1 MEGDMATGQKY
12 SVPSVDRAL
21 AILELLAES
30 QRGYSLSEIS
40 RKLGLPKSSIHLLIT
55 TLEGKGYLHKNES
68 TGKYRFG
75 LKLITLSRRAIDNL
89 SLREEARPFLK
100 ALMLKTSLTVHMAV
114 LEQGD
119 AVIVEKVEAPGM
131 LRLATSVGGR
141 LGINSSAVGKALL
154 AFLPEQEIARQV
166 EGKRLAKHNDNTI
179 AAPSRMRR
187 ELEKIK
193 ALGYAFEDEEGEIGF
208 RCLGAPIF
216 DHSNNVVAALSVAG
230 TTSQIPHERADH
242 LGRTVRAVANEIST
256 HLWSAKHEGEPATIP
271 STMNDPYQETRLA
284 IVKAREA

>member
-1 MEGDMATGQKY
+1 MEGDMAAGQKY
-12 SVPSVDRAL
+12 SVPSVDRAF

-55 TLEGKGYLHKNES
+55 TLESKGYLHKNES

-89 SLREEARPFLK
+89 SLREEARPYLQ
-100 ALMLKTSLTVHMAV
+100 ALMLKTGLTVHLAV
-114 LEQGD
+114 WEQNE

-154 AFLPEQEIARQV
+154 AFLPEHEIARQV

-179 AAPSRMRR
+179 AAPSKMRR

-193 ALGYAFEDEEGEIGF
+193 SLGYAFEDEEGEIGF

-230 TTSQIPHERADH
+230 TTSQIPHERADQ
-242 LGRTVRAVANEIST
+242 LGKTVRAVANEIST
-256 HLWSAKHEGEPATIP
+256 HLWSAKHEGETPAPIVEP
-271 STMNDPYQETRLA
+271 WKGTRLA